1 MTTGTSEVSEWQFP
15 NRATPV
21 GSPRYYAVRFSPAAQ
36 RECNARLIAWYEVI
50 EAIVDRPLDPGVAR
64 LKLEWWREELAR
76 TAQGQARH
84 PLAVALQPCSPGER
98 MLHAMQSLV
107 DVAEAGLAEPQPG
120 DDAAFAAACRRSFG
134 GFFRILAARER
145 PGSRDL
151 ALCTEAGA
159 YCAAVERVRNLGRAP
174 HRVPATLRPAAVA
187 RMSTQQRS
195 ERFEP
200 LFGQFSIDRVADER
214 GLPDLAR
221 KLTALAGAL
230 HEKMRNRGYPVADTL
245 IDRAPVTHLWTAW
258 RCR

>member
-1 MTTGTSEVSEWQFP
+1 MKTGRSDLSEWQFP

-21 GSPRYYAVRFSPAAQ
+21 GSPSYYAVRFSPAAQ

-50 EAIVDRPLDPGVAR
+50 QAITDRPVDPGVAR
-64 LKLEWWREELAR
+64 LKLDWWREELAR

-84 PLAVALQPCSPGER
+84 PLAVALQACTPAGR
-98 MLHAMQSLV
+98 MLPAMQSLI
-107 DVAEAGLAEPQPG
+107 DAAEAGLAEPHPR

-134 GFFRILAARER
+134 GFFQILATRER
-145 PGSRDL
+145 PGSRDA

-174 HRVPATLRPAAVA
+174 HRVPATLSPATVA
-187 RMSTQQRS
+187 RMSAQQRS
-195 ERFEP
+195 ERFEA
-200 LFGQFSIDRVADER
+200 LFGQFAVERATHER

-245 IDRAPVTHLWTAW
+245 IDRAPIAHLWTAW